1 MKFYFIFL
9 LLLIIPLVPAE
20 EIKLS
25 RNSYLSQE
33 TLQAEI
39 TFQNELSN
47 DLSPSNILI
56 QDSNKK
62 IISFSPNL
70 IKISNSR
77 YYLYF
82 NLPVLTNGEYSLIL
96 NNIKYK
102 GSILTTSISK
112 SFTINNPNKYF
123 DEIKSNYESKALE
136 PKELALVSLSLKN
149 IYPETSEKALNS
161 LINVQ
166 DPLGCYPKGNCK
178 VEDTAFALLALKKSD
193 KFSVKTLNWL
203 KGAENNFE
211 LGEFILKVNKQ
222 CTLKETN
229 FSSELK
235 LTENTINLTCLQLA
249 NIQFIH
255 RYLGNEFKLLE
266 VNSLNLTYEISKE
279 KCYGTSYKSQCN
291 NYETALVNHI
301 FRQINEN
308 SNSEYL
314 DKNADERTTLDQAF
328 LVLLSNK
335 EYSKNWLIN
344 NIQNNYFPK
353 YSYEKNSPDIQSTIY
368 AYLALK
374 DSEVSAP
381 VKTYLLNLNT
391 NYLNKELIAYYLL
404 DAEKFK
410 NSISISPAI
419 ITKNNTDLIIKN
431 NKNNEINLTLNSDL
445 MKENYILKS
454 ILTIPISISDEN
466 SQLEIKYGES
476 SYYIPILTS
485 KANISSS
492 VIANPKADFVDTNE
506 EIIDKIEI
514 SLEKDESKI
523 LPLSIKVENL
533 KALNIKIDD
542 SLKKVV
548 KLEQENVTSID
559 QDTITQNIYFNE
571 EKNATGSYSG
581 FISIYSNNE
590 KLDELKIDLNFL
602 SSSQNATLIQK
613 PKTTKNLTITGN
625 NSTPPPSLN
634 KKSSSFWL
642 IVLIV
647 IILLIAIASFVIYK
661 ARGKDKNFNDY
672 LDRIKR

>member
-1 MKFYFIFL
+1 
-9 LLLIIPLVPAE
+9 
-20 EIKLS
+20 
-25 RNSYLSQE
+25 
-33 TLQAEI
+33 
-39 TFQNELSN
+39 
-47 DLSPSNILI
+47 
-56 QDSNKK
+56 
-62 IISFSPNL
+62 
-70 IKISNSR
+70 
-77 YYLYF
+77 
-82 NLPVLTNGEYSLIL
+82 
-96 NNIKYK
+96 
-102 GSILTTSISK
+102 
-112 SFTINNPNKYF
+112 
-123 DEIKSNYESKALE
+123 
-136 PKELALVSLSLKN
+136 
-149 IYPETSEKALNS
+149 
-161 LINVQ
+161 
-166 DPLGCYPKGNCK
+166 
-178 VEDTAFALLALKKSD
+178 
-193 KFSVKTLNWL
+193 
-203 KGAENNFE
+203 
-211 LGEFILKVNKQ
+211 
-222 CTLKETN
+222 
-229 FSSELK
+229 
-235 LTENTINLTCLQLA
+235 
-249 NIQFIH
+249 
-255 RYLGNEFKLLE
+255 
-266 VNSLNLTYEISKE
+266 
-279 KCYGTSYKSQCN
+279 
-291 NYETALVNHI
+291 
-301 FRQINEN
+301 
-308 SNSEYL
+308 
-314 DKNADERTTLDQAF
+314 
-328 LVLLSNK
+328 
-335 EYSKNWLIN
+335 
-344 NIQNNYFPK
+344 
-353 YSYEKNSPDIQSTIY
+353 
-368 AYLALK
+368 
-374 DSEVSAP
+374 
-381 VKTYLLNLNT
+381 
-391 NYLNKELIAYYLL
+391 
-404 DAEKFK
+404 
-410 NSISISPAI
+410 
-419 ITKNNTDLIIKN
+419 
-431 NKNNEINLTLNSDL
+431 

-533 KALNIKIDD
+533 KALNIKIDY